1 MTPKPKTRGRKTTE
15 LEAFRKIVMAI
26 NSQIDDLGKVVNLIL
41 TKACELIRAD
51 HGSLMLYRQETQ
63 TLQIAAVVGED
74 WTEGKQACAM
84 PLGEGITG
92 RVVATKE
99 PYLCPDTKADS
110 NYFALFD
117 NVASELAVP
126 VISQGRTLGVINV
139 DSDRLGAF
147 TQTDLD
153 LLTMFADHAAIAIEN
168 SRQFNFTKASR
179 ERWLQIFDALP
190 DALIIGDADFN
201 VERAN
206 EQFYQFFKV
215 SPDQVLGHALSQVL
229 SLIAGFGNP
238 PFLEDRLRQG
248 EKIDATFVE
257 IASQKPYRWRAL
269 RVAPGDK
276 PVYLFSFDEREGAR
290 A

>member
-1 MTPKPKTRGRKTTE
+1 MTPKPKTRARKTTE

-26 NSQIDDLGKVVNLIL
+26 NSHIDDLGEVVNLIL
-41 TKACELIRAD
+41 TNACELIRAN
-51 HGSLMLYRQETQ
+51 HGSLMLYRQETE

-74 WTEGKQACAM
+74 WTPEKRACVL

-92 RVVATKE
+92 RVVATGE
-99 PYLCPDTKADS
+99 PYLCPDTKVDS
-110 NYFALFD
+110 NYFALFE

-147 TQTDLD
+147 TKTDLD

-168 SRQFNFTKASR
+168 SRQFNYTQASR

-206 EQFYQFFKV
+206 EKFYRFFKV
-215 SPDQVLGHALSQVL
+215 TPDQVLGHALFQVL

-238 PFLEDRLRQG
+238 PALEDRLRQG
-248 EKIDATFVE
+248 EKIDASFLE
-257 IASQKPYRWRAL
+257 IASQKVYRWRAL

-276 PVYLFSFDEREGAR
+276 PVYLFSFEEREGAR
-290 A
+290 G